1 MANSLNL
8 ARIGL
13 QFLGRRYKSRLSLMN
28 AWPSISITPFKTL
41 NFPQLKIKDS
51 NKGEVAV
58 NSNATFRMYV
68 CGITPYDA
76 THLGHAATYL
86 AFDLINRYQILS
98 GLNVHFVEN
107 ITDVDDPLLVRATRD
122 NIDWQHL
129 ADQQIELFKSDMS
142 ALRVIPPKDFIKV
155 TESLPIIEN
164 FIKKLDSNGYL
175 YSIQGDYY
183 FAVSEFLSTLPMTIE
198 EAIRIFAERGGDPER
213 TGKKHKLDPLVWS
226 ANTGSD
232 PGWNS
237 SYGFGRPGWHIECT
251 AIACEY
257 LDDGITDPIISL
269 QGGGS
274 DLIFPHHFM
283 SAQIIKAAYG
293 RNFSELF
300 VHTAMI
306 SLHGE
311 KMSKSKGNLVF
322 VSKLLEQGIDPMVI
336 RWALLKGHYQDD
348 RSWNDVLLN
357 QAQIEVNLVR
367 QALAQSEVVESER
380 LIQDI
385 LVDLSN
391 NLDTPS
397 ALKRLI
403 DWSIKSK
410 SSGTINQSG
419 TVSRF
424 IDSTLGLAL

>member
-13 QFLGRRYKSRLSLMN
+13 QFLGRPYKSRLSLMN
-28 AWPSISITPFKTL
+28 AWPSISITPFKSL
-41 NFPQLKIKDS
+41 NFPRLKIKDS

-98 GLNVHFVEN
+98 GSNVHFVEN

-122 NIDWQHL
+122 NIDWQDL
-129 ADQQIELFKSDMS
+129 ANQQIDLFKSDMS
-142 ALRVIPPKDFIKV
+142 ALRVIPPKHFVKV

-175 YSIQGDYY
+175 YSIEGDYY
-183 FAVSEFLSTLPMTIE
+183 FAVSEFLSTLPITIE
-198 EAIRIFAERGGDPER
+198 EAVKVFAERGGDPER

-257 LDDGITDPIISL
+257 LDDGISDPIISM

-283 SAQIIKAAYG
+283 SAQLIKAAYG

-306 SLHGE
+306 SLQGE

-322 VSKLLEQGIDPMVI
+322 VSKLLERGIDPMVI

-348 RSWNDVLLN
+348 RSWSEDLLN
-357 QAQIEVNLVR
+357 QAEIEVNQVR
-367 QALAQSEVVESER
+367 QALAQSEVVESEQ

-385 LVDLSN
+385 LGDLSN

-424 IDSTLGLAL
+424 IDFTLGLAL

>member
-1 MANSLNL
+1 
-8 ARIGL
+8 
-13 QFLGRRYKSRLSLMN
+13 MN
-28 AWPSISITPFKTL
+28 AWPSISITPFKDL
-41 NFPQLKIKDS
+41 DLPQLKIKDS
-51 NKGEVAV
+51 
-58 NSNATFRMYV
+58 SNGIIAIDSKATFRMYV

-76 THLGHAATYL
+76 THLGHAATYI
-86 AFDLINRYQILS
+86 AFDLINRYQVLA
-98 GLNVHFVEN
+98 GLDVHFVEN
-107 ITDVDDPLLVRATRD
+107 ITDVDDPLLVRAIRD
-122 NIDWQHL
+122 NVDWQDL
-129 ADQQIELFKSDMS
+129 ANQQIDLFKSDMS

-155 TESLPIIEN
+155 TESLPIIEK
-164 FIKKLDSNGYL
+164 FIKKLDSNGFL
-175 YSIQGDYY
+175 YSLEGDYY

-198 EAIRIFAERGGDPER
+198 EAVKIFAERGGDPER

-226 ANTGSD
+226 ANVGND

-257 LDDGITDPIISL
+257 LDDGISDPIIAI

-293 RNFSELF
+293 RSFSELF
-300 VHTAMI
+300 VHAAMI
-306 SLHGE
+306 SLQGE

-348 RSWNDVLLN
+348 RSWSEDLLN
-357 QAQIEVNLVR
+357 QAQIEVNQVR
-367 QALAQSEVVESER
+367 QALAQSEVFESHQ
-380 LIQDI
+380 LIQDM

-391 NLDTPS
+391 NLDTSS

-410 SSGTINQSG
+410 SSGTVNQSG
-419 TVSRF
+419 AVSRF

>member
-1 MANSLNL
+1 MGNSLNL

-13 QFLGRRYKSRLSLMN
+13 QFHGRRYKSRLSLMN
-28 AWPSISITPFKTL
+28 AWPSISITPFKSFY
-41 NFPQLKIKDS
+41 FPQLKIKDS

-98 GLNVHFVEN
+98 GSKVHFVEN

-122 NIDWQHL
+122 NVDWQDL
-129 ADQQIELFKSDMS
+129 ANQQIDLFKSDMS
-142 ALRVIPPKDFIKV
+142 ALRVIPPKDFVKV

-175 YSIQGDYY
+175 YSIEGDYY
-183 FAVSEFLSTLPMTIE
+183 FAVSEFLNTLPITIE
-198 EAIRIFAERGGDPER
+198 EAVKIFAERGGDPER

-257 LDDGITDPIISL
+257 LDDGISDPIISM

-306 SLHGE
+306 SLQGE

-322 VSKLLEQGIDPMVI
+322 VSKLLERGIDPMVI

-348 RSWNDVLLN
+348 RSWSEDLLN
-357 QAQIEVNLVR
+357 QAEIEVNQVR
-367 QALAQSEVVESER
+367 QALAQNEVVESEQ

-385 LVDLSN
+385 LGDLSN

-419 TVSRF
+419 RVSRF
-424 IDSTLGLAL
+424 IDFTLGLAL